1 MLIIE
6 DTRLCPIRIYVYSS
20 YSKKNNF
27 IGLYDKLKKSY
38 SKMITDDELSYVIRQ
53 NRQNISPLSYHL
65 LSDEYFNHTNILGYV
80 LDSLKKSKTLCSFSV
95 TLENDW

>member
-6 DTRLCPIRIYVYSS
+6 DTRLCPVHIYVYSN

-38 SKMITDDELSYVIRQ
+38 SKMITDDELSDVIKQ
-53 NRQNISPLSYHL
+53 NTSPLSYYA
-65 LSDEYFNHTNILGYV
+65 LSDDYFNHTNILGYV
-80 LDSLKKSKTLCSFSV
+80 LDSFKKSKTLCSFSV